1 MILQDLNQILVKS
14 LTERI
19 DTVDVTQ
26 KISNDWEYL
35 RNTSPEQIMSDLLH
49 QVINFGL
56 KVLAAL
62 AIYFIGIWVAKR
74 IKIFL
79 AEAMKKRDT
88 EKSVQ
93 TFVLSMVSALLTIL
107 VVIFSISALGVNT
120 TAFAAILAAMGM
132 AIGMAMSGAIS
143 NLAGGVL
150 ILLFKP
156 FKIGDNIVA
165 NGHEGIVKYI
175 SIFNTMIQT
184 HDNVAIYIPNGILSN
199 GSIVNYFRNE
209 TRRINIDVGVEYG
222 TDFGHMKEVCM
233 GIINADSRVLSAKD
247 EAAAKDPSVNIKTL
261 ADSAVIFN
269 IRCWVKAEDYW
280 DVYHYLQ
287 NTIYSELPK
296 NGIGFPFPQVDV
308 HIKDNN

>member
-1 MILQDLNQILVKS
+1 MQDLNSILVKS

-74 IKIFL
+74 IKVIL
-79 AEAMKKRDT
+79 AEAMVKRDT

-93 TFVLSMVSALLTIL
+93 TFVLSMVSAVLTIL
-107 VVIFSISALGVNT
+107 VIIFSISALGINT

-165 NGHEGIVKYI
+165 NGYEGIVKYI

-184 HDNVAIYIPNGILSN
+184 HDNVSIYIPNGILSN

-222 TDFGHMKEVCM
+222 TDFDHMKEVCM
-233 GIINADSRVLSAKD
+233 GIINADSRVLRAKD
-247 EAAAKDPSVNIKTL
+247 EAAAQDPTVNIKTL
-261 ADSAVIFN
+261 GDSAVVFN

-280 DVYHYLQ
+280 SVYHYLQ
-287 NTIYSELPK
+287 NTIYAELPK
-296 NGIGFPFPQVDV
+296 NGIGFPFPQMDI